1 MMFSSIWLAHYCET
15 DCNLQLVISAEA
27 APRPAPISHFS
38 RNEYTLVSAFPPNIR
53 SMRRVFGDA
62 RFAGFAPKENLFC
75 ELSGHC

>member
-1 MMFSSIWLAHYCET
+1 
-15 DCNLQLVISAEA
+15 LQFATGYFGGGGA
-27 APRPAPISHFS
+27 TPAPISHFS